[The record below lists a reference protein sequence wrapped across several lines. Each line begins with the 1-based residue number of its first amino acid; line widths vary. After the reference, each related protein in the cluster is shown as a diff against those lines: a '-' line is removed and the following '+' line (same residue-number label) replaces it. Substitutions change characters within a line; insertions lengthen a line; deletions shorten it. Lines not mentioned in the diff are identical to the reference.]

1 MSSESSVTPTTW
13 SIDELARVA
22 GVPTRTIREYRTQ
35 GVLAPPVKV
44 GRVGV
49 YDEGHRRRLE
59 LIGRLQSRGY
69 SLAGI
74 RDLFAAWDSG
84 QSLHDL
90 LDGVAIDEAPV
101 AYTNE
106 QLIVRVAPLHDPEA
120 RAAALAA
127 GLLTSGPDDLW
138 YVRSPSLLVLVA
150 DLCELGVDFGV
161 VLGVVATL
169 VRQTEAHASV
179 LADLFV
185 EEVWSNRETRD
196 VLAFAR
202 RARPLLAQAV
212 VALSAD
218 ALAREIRRRSEA
230 TNDPQLAAMIDDVSV
245 GAVVLGPPATPRK

>member
-1 MSSESSVTPTTW
+1 MSSESSQPAATW
-13 SIDELARVA
+13 SIDELALVV

-35 GVLAPPVKV
+35 GVLAPPAKV

-74 RDLFAAWDSG
+74 RDLFEAWDAG
-84 QSLHDL
+84 QSLHEL
-90 LDGVAIDEAPV
+90 LDGAAIDEAPV
-101 AYTNE
+101 AFTSE
-106 QLIVRVAPLHDPEA
+106 QLIARVATLSDADA
-120 RAAALAA
+120 RDAASAA
-127 GLLTSGPDDLW
+127 GLIAAGPDNLW

-150 DLCELGVDFGV
+150 DLCEIGVDFAV
-161 VLGVVATL
+161 VLRVVATL
-169 VRQTEAHASV
+169 VHQTEAHAAV

-185 EEVWSNRETRD
+185 EEVWSHRELHD

-218 ALAREIRRRSEA
+218 ALARELRSRGA
-230 TNDPQLAAMIDDVSV
+230 ANNDPQLAAMIDDVSV
-245 GAVVLGPPATPRK
+245 GAVVLGPSETQIK